1 MKRLSASLVSGK
13 SLLESRI
20 VFAVALGIAAGI
32 ALAPLPAEAAHAS
45 REVPVAQSVKA
56 KGATVAAKD
65 IEETGSIQARPADT
79 STCDRSRKRLFV
91 KGEGWIVRRVTTC
104 Y

>member
-1 MKRLSASLVSGK
+1 MK
-13 SLLESRI
+13 SLRASVKKANSPFGGKVRLI
-20 VFAVALGIAAGI
+20 GMVGIAAGLVF
-32 ALAPLPAEAAHAS
+32 ASLPAGA
-45 REVPVAQSVKA
+45 AQSVPPQRPSA
-56 KGATVAAKD
+56 KVEKRGTDVAAKD
-65 IEETGSIQARPADT
+65 AEQTGSIQAGDVDI

>member
-1 MKRLSASLVSGK
+1 M
-13 SLLESRI
+13 
-20 VFAVALGIAAGI
+20 
-32 ALAPLPAEAAHAS
+32 APLPAEAARAS
-45 REVPVAQSVKA
+45 REAPVAQSVKA

-65 IEETGSIQARPADT
+65 IEETGSLQTGSVDT